1 MNFKFKWFSFRSST
15 LILILSAL
23 CVGCG
28 GGLTEE
34 QKQAY
39 HALKGK
45 WVFSH
50 FHMKNSAI
58 DSNLTADAVKE
69 QFTLRF
75 TDPNEQTLVNRMV
88 DLLSTMTL
96 SFETTKASL
105 IAYPYYE
112 YFDIEY
118 RNENLISLS
127 TPDGQKIDI
136 TYHIINGELH
146 APHHLVEYLGRT
158 QGMDLGSVK
167 DLTGE
172 FPLVFKKQKN

>member
-1 MNFKFKWFSFRSST
+1 MNFKFKWFSFKSSA

-28 GGLTEE
+28 AGLTEQ

-45 WVFSH
+45 WAFSH
-50 FHMKNSAI
+50 FHMKNSSMDA
-58 DSNLTADAVKE
+58 NLNVDALKTL
-69 QFTLRF
+69 FTPQL
-75 TDPNEQTLVNRMV
+75 TDLTEQTLFNDMV
-88 DLLSTMTL
+88 DLVSTITL

-105 IAYPYYE
+105 LAYPYYK

-118 RNENLISLS
+118 RNENLVTLS
-127 TPDGQKIDI
+127 TYDGQKLDI

-146 APHHLVEYLGRT
+146 APHYLVKYLGMG
-158 QGMDLGSVK
+158 QGIDLDSLK
-167 DLTGE
+167 NAAGE
-172 FPLVFKKQKN
+172 FPFIFKKQKK